1 MKRTLAILLVATL
14 LLPLV
19 SCGGEVGSLAQE
31 ETETLIRASG
41 EKPAQTK
48 DDAGKHE
55 VAGFSVGFGRQC
67 ISPATSVPLAGYGND
82 SYRLSEKIL
91 DDVYATCVA
100 IQDEAGERILIF
112 QMDMCYTTASYTTS
126 IKNIVKTATGIPA
139 DRVFFTSTHTHSAP
153 AAIDSSENWVTM
165 SLRKVAQAAKDA
177 IADLDACTGMYT
189 GSVETDRLNFIRRYY
204 RENGFV
210 TDGADIGT
218 GDITGHE
225 TKIDQEMRLVK
236 FARKNQ
242 PDVVLVNWQCH
253 PHRTGGSAATDVS
266 SDIIGVM
273 QKDAE
278 KDLGV
283 KTLFLQG
290 GAGNINPTSRISS
303 ELRYSEYHQIGRALS
318 DTMIEG
324 LKNVTEVKTGAVRA
338 ETFDLEGNI
347 DHSGEDRL
355 EDANRVYALFT
366 ANDRSGGAALAAQ
379 LGFKGMYEAVAL
391 VNNSKRGATSNIH
404 ITCCAFGDVAITT
417 APLEMFCQT
426 LKDVRER
433 SPYAFTLTCGYTDGY
448 LGYMPAKDCFANGGY
463 EVWQC
468 RFEPGTAEIIA
479 AKQLEMLTELASQA
493 ASN

>member
-1 MKRTLAILLVATL
+1 MKRTVAILLVAIL
-14 LLPLV
+14 LLPLGA
-19 SCGGEVGSLAQE
+19 CAAAEEE
-31 ETETLIRASG
+31 ETAETMIRTTEQA
-41 EKPAQTK
+41 PVK
-48 DDAGKHE
+48 DGKKHDPT
-55 VAGFSVGFGRQC
+55 GFAVGYGRQD
-67 ISPATSVPLAGYGND
+67 ISPVNERVPLAGYGNQ
-82 SYRLSEKIL
+82 SYRYSDMIR
-91 DDVYATCVA
+91 DHIFVTCVA
-100 IQDEAGERILIF
+100 VRDEAGETVLIF
-112 QMDMCYTTASYTTS
+112 QMDVCYFVPAFTKST
-126 IKNIVKTATGIPA
+126 KNIVKTATGVPE
-139 DRVFFTSTHTHSAP
+139 DHVFLVATHTHSAP
-153 AAIDSSENWVTM
+153 AVSGTGTEHWAEKAIQKT
-165 SLRKVAQAAKDA
+165 AAAAREA
-177 IADLDACTGMYT
+177 IADLDACTGMYV
-189 GSVETDRLNFIRRYY
+189 GSGETDHLNFIRRYY

-210 TDGADIGT
+210 TDNMDVGSGK
-218 GDITGHE
+218 ITSHE
-225 TKIDQEMRLVK
+225 TEIDQEMRLVQ
-236 FARKNQ
+236 FVRENQ

-253 PHRTGGSAATDVS
+253 PHRTGGSTKTDVS